1 MATDETNDTATIDS
15 TATMSIDEVREL
27 TTEIIREC
35 NRIIVGK
42 KDILSN
48 VLVAML
54 ANGHVI
60 LEGVPGL
67 AKTYMARTYASI
79 LGCAFKRIQLTVDT
93 LPSDLLGS
101 NVFNQRTGEFWFR
114 KGPVFSNLVLA
125 DEINRCPPKSQSAL
139 LEVMEE
145 RQVSLEGVTRKL
157 PKPFLI
163 IATQNPVEQEGTY
176 PLPEAQ
182 KDRFLMHVNIG
193 YPDKASEI
201 EVIRLVRGEK
211 SGKIE
216 ESEGVEISQDLIFA
230 ARDEIAKVKSS
241 EVVEQYIVDLVFA
254 TRYPEKYDETL
265 DSYIDIGVSPRASL
279 GLDICSRVYAW
290 LQGRDHTTPEDV
302 RAVVHDIF
310 RHRITASYEAQ
321 SERVS
326 NDDIIDTILGLVAL
340 PA

>member
-1 MATDETNDTATIDS
+1 MATDETNNIEPVDS

-182 KDRFLMHVNIG
+182 LDRFMFRLILD
-193 YPDKASEI
+193 YPTEDEEA
-201 EVIRLVRGEK
+201 EVIRRKHLGEATDLRILSDPATLVRMQNTCQTVFL
-211 SGKIE
+211 E
-216 ESEGVEISQDLIFA
+216 EDIVNYI
-230 ARDEIAKVKSS
+230 RD
-241 EVVEQYIVDLVFA
+241 IVIR
-254 TRYPEKYDETL
+254 TRNDPQIL
-265 DSYIDIGVSPRASL
+265 LGGSPRASL
-279 GLDICSRVYAW
+279 VLMNASKTRAAMA
-290 LQGRDHTTPEDV
+290 GRDYVIPEDV
-302 RAVVHDIF
+302 RKLTVATLN
-310 RHRITASYEAQ
+310 HRLMLKPEAELEGLTV
-321 SERVS
+321 ERVVS
-326 NDDIIDTILGLVAL
+326 KILGEVDC
-340 PA
+340 PR

>member
-1 MATDETNDTATIDS
+1 MATDETNEAATVDS

-27 TTEIIREC
+27 ATEIIREC

-93 LPSDLLGS
+93 LPADLLGS

-182 KDRFLMHVNIG
+182 LDRFMFRLILD
-193 YPDKASEI
+193 YPTEEEEAEI
-201 EVIRLVRGEK
+201 VRRKHLGEATDLRILSDPATLVRMQNTCQTVFLEEDIINYIRDIVIR
-211 SGKIE
+211 
-216 ESEGVEISQDLIFA
+216 
-230 ARDEIAKVKSS
+230 
-241 EVVEQYIVDLVFA
+241 
-254 TRYPEKYDETL
+254 TRNDPQIL
-265 DSYIDIGVSPRASL
+265 LGGSPRASL
-279 GLDICSRVYAW
+279 VLMSASKTRAA
-290 LQGRDHTTPEDV
+290 LAGRDYVIPEDV
-302 RAVVHDIF
+302 RKLTIATLN
-310 RHRITASYEAQ
+310 HRLILKPEAELEGLTV
-321 SERVS
+321 ERVVS
-326 NDDIIDTILGLVAL
+326 KILGEVDC
-340 PA
+340 PR

>member
-1 MATDETNDTATIDS
+1 MATDETNETATVDS

-79 LGCAFKRIQLTVDT
+79 LGCDFKRIQLTVDT

-182 KDRFLMHVNIG
+182 LDRFMFRLILD
-193 YPDKASEI
+193 YPTEEEEAEI
-201 EVIRLVRGEK
+201 VRRKHLGEATDLRILSDPATLVRMQNTCQTVFL
-211 SGKIE
+211 E
-216 ESEGVEISQDLIFA
+216 EDIINYI
-230 ARDEIAKVKSS
+230 RDI
-241 EVVEQYIVDLVFA
+241 VVR
-254 TRYPEKYDETL
+254 TRNDPQIL
-265 DSYIDIGVSPRASL
+265 LGGSPRASL
-279 GLDICSRVYAW
+279 VLMNASKTRAAMA
-290 LQGRDHTTPEDV
+290 GRDYVIPEDV
-302 RAVVHDIF
+302 RKLTIETLN
-310 RHRITASYEAQ
+310 HRLILKPEAELEGLTV
-321 SERVS
+321 ERVVS
-326 NDDIIDTILGLVAL
+326 KILGEVDC
-340 PA
+340 PR

>member
-1 MATDETNDTATIDS
+1 MTTDEQNETATVDS

-182 KDRFLMHVNIG
+182 LDRFMFRLILD
-193 YPDKASEI
+193 YPTEEEEAEI
-201 EVIRLVRGEK
+201 VRRKHLGEATDLRILSDPATLVRMQNTCQTVFLEEDIINYIRDIVIR
-211 SGKIE
+211 
-216 ESEGVEISQDLIFA
+216 
-230 ARDEIAKVKSS
+230 
-241 EVVEQYIVDLVFA
+241 
-254 TRYPEKYDETL
+254 TRNDPQIL
-265 DSYIDIGVSPRASL
+265 LGGSPRASL
-279 GLDICSRVYAW
+279 VLMSASKTRAAMA
-290 LQGRDHTTPEDV
+290 GRDYVIPEDV
-302 RAVVHDIF
+302 RKLTVATLN
-310 RHRITASYEAQ
+310 HRLMLKPEAELEGLTV
-321 SERVS
+321 ERVVS
-326 NDDIIDTILGLVAL
+326 KILGEVDC
-340 PA
+340 PR

>member
-1 MATDETNDTATIDS
+1 MATDETNDTATVDS

-182 KDRFLMHVNIG
+182 LDRFMFRLILD
-193 YPDKASEI
+193 YPTEEEEAEI
-201 EVIRLVRGEK
+201 VRRKHLGEATDLRILSDPATLVRMQNTCQTVFLEEDIINYIRDIVIR
-211 SGKIE
+211 
-216 ESEGVEISQDLIFA
+216 
-230 ARDEIAKVKSS
+230 
-241 EVVEQYIVDLVFA
+241 
-254 TRYPEKYDETL
+254 TRNDPQIL
-265 DSYIDIGVSPRASL
+265 LGGSPRASL
-279 GLDICSRVYAW
+279 VLMSASKTRAAMD
-290 LQGRDHTTPEDV
+290 GRDYVIPEDV
-302 RAVVHDIF
+302 RKLTIATLN
-310 RHRITASYEAQ
+310 HRLMLKPEAELEGLTV
-321 SERVS
+321 ERVVS
-326 NDDIIDTILGLVAL
+326 KILGEVDC
-340 PA
+340 PR